1 MERETKTIT
10 TPKGKELIVKT
21 YLTARERN
29 ELRNIYL
36 STMKIDKSGEVID
49 GFSGSLMETA
59 ERKLLEIVVIS
70 YAGNK
75 ENILNNLLDEIPE
88 EYDFVVAESGKVNGG
103 NFQSA
108 K

>member
-1 MERETKTIT
+1 MERETKKIT
-10 TPKGKELIVKT
+10 TPKDKELIVKT

-36 STMKIDKSGEVID
+36 STMKIDKTGEVVD

-59 ERKLLEIVVIS
+59 ERKLIEIAVVS
-70 YAGNK
+70 YAENK
-75 ENILNNLLDEIPE
+75 EDILNRLLDEMPE
-88 EYDFVVAESGKVNGG
+88 EYDFVVAEAGKINGG
-103 NFQSA
+103 NFQTA